1 MSKSSSRLFRCSWLP
16 AALLAAGSQVTGCGV
31 ATGPPGEM
39 DPAVHRALAAA
50 QGARLYALHP
60 YLHETSGPA
69 WADAERLHDY
79 VVLGSAEVAADDAAA
94 VLEAIFDG
102 IRASDGTVAACFNP
116 RHGVRV
122 VDGEHVVDLVIC
134 FECLSLS
141 VHRDG
146 EFVQSL
152 TTTSAPEAALAPA
165 LEAAGLTLHR

>member
-16 AALLAAGSQVTGCGV
+16 AVCLAAGSLLAGCGV
-31 ATGPPGEM
+31 ATGPPGDM

-69 WADAERLHDY
+69 WADAERLHDS

-94 VLEAIFDG
+94 VLAAVFDG

-116 RHGVRV
+116 RHGIHIA
-122 VDGEHVVDLVIC
+122 DAEGDVDLVIC

-141 VHRDG
+141 VYRGG

-152 TTTSAPEAALAPA
+152 TTTRAPEARLARYWR
-165 LEAAGLTLHR
+165 AAGLSLHE